1 MPFQEK
7 YHDNAYLNIY
17 QYFCKK
23 QMKLSQQNQA
33 ESKSKVMKPQVLT
46 QSLLQMYTT
55 GLELQQKLDKIMD
68 YDSCNED

>member
-7 YHDNAYLNIY
+7 YHDNTYLNIY

-23 QMKLSQQNQA
+23 QMKLAQLTQS
-33 ESKSKVMKPQVLT
+33 ESKSKAMKPQKLT

-55 GLELQQKLDKIMD
+55 GLELQ
-68 YDSCNED
+68 